1 MDGKNFWLNDLLRIT
16 IPVMKTN
23 TSVAFFDR
31 QFQQQVRDQDF
42 TLNPFELVALPHLTG
57 RVLDFGCGLGN
68 LAIAAAQRGCS
79 VLAMDASRSAISHLR
94 QRALVEALPIEA
106 VEADLRNHEI
116 GEHFDCVI
124 SIGLLMFFDCP
135 TASHVL
141 SMLQAQVRPGGIAII
156 NVLVEGTTYLDMF
169 QPGHYCLFARDEM
182 ASRFADWDIIHSEF
196 RDFDAPDQ
204 RIKSFVTLIAR
215 KPERQKA

>member
-1 MDGKNFWLNDLLRIT
+1 MNPDG
-16 IPVMKTN
+16 
-23 TSVAFFDR
+23 SVAFFDK
-31 QFQQQVRDQDF
+31 QFQRQVRDQDF
-42 TLNPFELVALPHLTG
+42 TLNPFELAALPHLKG

-79 VLAMDASRSAISHLR
+79 VAALDASPSAISHLR
-94 QRALVEALPIEA
+94 QRALDQALPVEA
-106 VEADLRNHEI
+106 VEADLRSHEL
-116 GEHFDCVI
+116 GEDFDCVI

-135 TASHVL
+135 TASRVL
-141 SMLQAQVRPGGIAII
+141 SMLQARVRPGGVAII

-196 RDFDAPDQ
+196 SDFDAPNQ

-215 KPERQKA
+215 KPERQKD